1 MSDKDNL
8 GLEWEGEGVLDGKSF
23 VHHVSFRR
31 FWFMFQ
37 SRGVTLFWN
46 QVVTLISK
54 SGYEFDNYQCRSKII
69 VSSGA
74 RYSHK

>member
-8 GLEWEGEGVLDGKSF
+8 GLEWEGEGVLDGRSF

-54 SGYEFDNYQCRSKII
+54 SGYEFDN
-69 VSSGA
+69 
-74 RYSHK
+74 